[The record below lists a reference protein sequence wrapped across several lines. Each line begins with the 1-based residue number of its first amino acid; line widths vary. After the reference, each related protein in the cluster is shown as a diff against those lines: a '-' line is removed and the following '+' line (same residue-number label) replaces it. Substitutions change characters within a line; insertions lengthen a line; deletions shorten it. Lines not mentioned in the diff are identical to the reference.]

1 MTRFGDKSLFFAL
14 AASVGLLL
22 VGSMALQAAPK
33 PKVADDEKAAAKK
46 ADSKDDAAAKEDAAE
61 DRYAVPDGDAE
72 ELMKFIDGIRMY
84 RPKDLKDA
92 REHQAK
98 ALKAMQA
105 AAAKILEVETD
116 KTSEAYKKASQILLV
131 VRVQALRDASDKE
144 QRETIEQI
152 KNHLADS
159 KSLGSQEV
167 GLAQQAATALEFSG
181 KSEAA
186 AEAYKSFSEVIAKSD
201 DEKIAKLAEKMAG
214 AARRLSALGEELEIK
229 GTTVGGDDLDWSS
242 YRGKVVLVDFWA
254 TWCGPCLGELPNVKA
269 NYEKYHDRGFDVVGI
284 SLDEDRE
291 ALEGFLE
298 KEEIPWTTVNEES
311 VGWESWNA
319 KHYGIMG
326 IPTVM
331 LVDKEG
337 KVVSLNARGPE
348 LGKLLAK
355 LIGPAKD
362 DDKTANATE
371 KKAGTEDESD
381 EDSDDGAEE

>member
-1 MTRFGDKSLFFAL
+1 MAAL
-14 AASVGLLL
+14 
-22 VGSMALQAAPK
+22 
-33 PKVADDEKAAAKK
+33 
-46 ADSKDDAAAKEDAAE
+46 
-61 DRYAVPDGDAE
+61 
-72 ELMKFIDGIRMY
+72 
-84 RPKDLKDA
+84 
-92 REHQAK
+92 
-98 ALKAMQA
+98 
-105 AAAKILEVETD
+105 ET
-116 KTSEAYKKASQILLV
+116 
-131 VRVQALRDASDKE
+131 
-144 QRETIEQI
+144 
-152 KNHLADS
+152 
-159 KSLGSQEV
+159 LGPQEV

-186 AEAYKSFSEVIAKSD
+186 AEAYQSFSEVIAKSD
-201 DEKIAKLAEKMAG
+201 EEKIAKLAEKMTG
-214 AARRLSALGEELEIK
+214 AARRLSALGKELEIK
-229 GTTVGGDDLDWSS
+229 GTTVGGEDLDWSS

-269 NYEKYHDRGFDVVGI
+269 NYEKYHDLGFDVVGI

-362 DDKTANATE
+362 DGKTAKTE
-371 KKAGTEDESD
+371 DDESD
-381 EDSDDGAEE
+381 DEPVGDSESGEE